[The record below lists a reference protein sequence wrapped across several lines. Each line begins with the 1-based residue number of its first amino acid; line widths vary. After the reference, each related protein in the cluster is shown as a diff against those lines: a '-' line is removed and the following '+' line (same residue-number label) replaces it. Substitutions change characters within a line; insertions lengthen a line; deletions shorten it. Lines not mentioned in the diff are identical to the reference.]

1 MERFEA
7 TLPEGD
13 DAAPLVEVPF
23 DVKERFG
30 KARAPVRVVVNGVE
44 LRTTVA
50 VYGGRYYVGF
60 RKEIRERA
68 GIAPGDRVTLEIEAD
83 DAPRQVELPPEL
95 ARALEAHPDAKAA
108 FDALSFTNRREY
120 AEWIAGAKKE
130 ETRARRLG
138 RALEMLRDGVMH
150 P

>member
-7 TLPEGD
+7 TLPEGE
-13 DAAPLVEVPF
+13 DALPLVEVPF

-30 KARAPVRVVVNGVE
+30 KARAPVRVVVNGVQ

-50 VYGGRYYVGF
+50 VYGGRSYVGF

-68 GIAPGDRVTLEIEAD
+68 GIAPGDRLTLGIEAD
-83 DAPRQVELPPEL
+83 DAPREVELPMEL
-95 ARALEAHPDAKAA
+95 ARALEEHPDAMAT
-108 FDALSFTNRREY
+108 FDSLSFTNRREY

-130 ETRARRLG
+130 ETRERRLD
-138 RALEMLRDGVMH
+138 RALEMLREGVKH